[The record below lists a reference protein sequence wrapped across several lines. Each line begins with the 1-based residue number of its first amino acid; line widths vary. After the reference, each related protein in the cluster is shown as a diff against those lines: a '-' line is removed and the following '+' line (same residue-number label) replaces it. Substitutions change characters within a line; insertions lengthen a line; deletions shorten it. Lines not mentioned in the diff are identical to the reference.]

1 MEEAVRSEL
10 LKKLEVVYGDEG
22 CGLHFATPFELLIA
36 TMLSAQTTDV
46 QVNKVTPALFARCPD
61 AQSMAELTQLELE
74 EMIASIGF
82 YHTKAR
88 HVLDTSRILCSQYQG
103 VVPDTMEELV
113 KLPGVGRKT
122 ANVVLAN
129 AMGQDRI
136 AVDTHVFRVSNR
148 LGLAHAKD
156 VLKTEEQLMENIPQN
171 LWSKAHHWLIWHG
184 RRVCFA
190 RKPNCEGCPV
200 AIYCEDYRR
209 RSGETTD

>member
-1 MEEAVRSEL
+1 LEQAVREAL
-10 LKKLEVVYGDEG
+10 LTKLEQVYGEEG
-22 CGLHFATPFELLIA
+22 CGLNFGTPFELLIA

-61 AQSMAELTQLELE
+61 AQSMAGLTQEELE
-74 EMIASIGF
+74 QMIRSIGF

-88 HVLDTSRILCSQYQG
+88 HILDTARALCSQYQG
-103 VVPDTMEELV
+103 RVPDTMEELV

-171 LWSKAHHWLIWHG
+171 LWSRAHHWLIWHG
-184 RRVCFA
+184 RRVCYA
-190 RKPNCEGCPV
+190 RKPACERCPV

-209 RSGETTD
+209 RLGEKTD